1 YGERVTTMATGTPI
15 ANSITEAHVMMRYL
29 RPDILEATGVR
40 HFDDWANTFG
50 ELVTRFERDAAGN
63 LKQRQRFAK
72 FKNVPEMLG
81 GWQQFADVKMT
92 EDLTYLKR
100 PDLRMNDDGERIA
113 RYEIIPESEAHA
125 EFMVDLEERLK
136 NLEGTRP
143 EKGEDNHLTVYGD
156 GRKAALDPRLVGME
170 TDETVKLDI
179 VASNIAEI
187 WAENRDNLY
196 TLDDTTDEQSSKP
209 GALQIVFCD
218 LSTPK
223 EDEWNAYDQLKESLV
238 ERYGMD

>member
-1 YGERVTTMATGTPI
+1 
-15 ANSITEAHVMMRYL
+15 
-29 RPDILEATGVR
+29 
-40 HFDDWANTFG
+40 
-50 ELVTRFERDAAGN
+50 FERDAAGN